1 MIHPSKLASCLAKA
15 LFLQKEKEKGYWEAM
30 VLTTKIAII
39 DDHQLFREGVKRIL
53 EFERT
58 FEVVAEGDD
67 GSEALAIVEKY
78 KPDVVIMDIN
88 MPHMNGVE
96 ATRTLVEKYPQTKV
110 IILSIHD
117 DENYVMHALQTGA
130 RGYLLK
136 EMDAD
141 ALIEAV
147 RVVADG
153 GSYLHPKVTHS
164 LVREYRRLVE
174 TEEKENAGSGG
185 TTYLHMIEVRR
196 PLHLLTRRECE
207 VLQMLADGKSNR
219 GIGEGLFIS
228 EKTVKNHVSNI
239 LQKMNV
245 NDRTQ
250 AVVVAIKNGWVE
262 VK

>member
-1 MIHPSKLASCLAKA
+1 MK
-15 LFLQKEKEKGYWEAM
+15 
-30 VLTTKIAII
+30 TKIVII

-53 EFERT
+53 DFEPS

-67 GSEALAIVEKY
+67 GEDALAIVDAH

-88 MPHMNGVE
+88 MPKVNGVE
-96 ATRTLVEKYPQTKV
+96 ATKQLIEADAETKI

-117 DENYVMHALQTGA
+117 DENYVTHALKTGA

-141 ALIEAV
+141 TLIEAV
-147 RVVADG
+147 KVVAEG
-153 GSYLHPKVTHS
+153 GSYLHPKVTHN
-164 LVREYRRLVE
+164 LVNEFRRLATSNGQDVLNQRLQPE
-174 TEEKENAGSGG
+174 
-185 TTYLHMIEVRR
+185 IRR
-196 PLHLLTRRECE
+196 PLHILTRRECE

-219 GIGEGLFIS
+219 GIGEALFIS

-250 AVVVAIKNGWVE
+250 AVVTAIKNGWVE
-262 VK
+262 VR

>member
-1 MIHPSKLASCLAKA
+1 MK
-15 LFLQKEKEKGYWEAM
+15 
-30 VLTTKIAII
+30 TKIVII

-53 EFERT
+53 DFEPS

-67 GSEALAIVEKY
+67 GEDALGIVEDH

-88 MPHMNGVE
+88 MPKMNGVE
-96 ATRTLVEKYPQTKV
+96 ATKQLIEANQEAKV

-117 DENYVMHALQTGA
+117 DENYVTHALKTGA

-141 ALIEAV
+141 TLIEAV
-147 RVVADG
+147 KVVADG
-153 GSYLHPKVTHS
+153 GSYLHPKVTHN
-164 LVREYRRLVE
+164 LVNEFRRLATANGQDANSRPLQPE
-174 TEEKENAGSGG
+174 
-185 TTYLHMIEVRR
+185 IRR
-196 PLHLLTRRECE
+196 PLHILTRRECE

-239 LQKMNV
+239 LQKMSV

-250 AVVVAIKNGWVE
+250 AVVFAIKSGWVE

>member
-1 MIHPSKLASCLAKA
+1 M
-15 LFLQKEKEKGYWEAM
+15 
-30 VLTTKIAII
+30 TTKIVII

-53 EFERT
+53 EFEES

-67 GSEALAIVEKY
+67 GKDAVSLIEQY
-78 KPDVVIMDIN
+78 HPDVVLMDIN
-88 MPHMNGVE
+88 MPEVNGVE
-96 ATRTLVEKYPQTKV
+96 ATRELVVKFPDTKV

-117 DENYVMHALQTGA
+117 DENYVTHALKSGA
-130 RGYLLK
+130 MGYLLK

-147 RVVADG
+147 KVVSDG
-153 GSYLHPKVTHS
+153 GSYLHPRVTHNLIS
-164 LVREYRRLVE
+164 DYRRLANDE
-174 TEEKENAGSGG
+174 GKGKGFQQT
-185 TTYLHMIEVRR
+185 EVRR

-207 VLQMLADGKSNR
+207 VLQLLADGKSNR
-219 GIGEGLFIS
+219 AIGEALYIS

-250 AVVVAIKNGWVE
+250 AVVTAIKKGWVE
-262 VK
+262 VR

>member
-1 MIHPSKLASCLAKA
+1 MK
-15 LFLQKEKEKGYWEAM
+15 
-30 VLTTKIAII
+30 TKIVII

-53 EFERT
+53 DFEPA

-67 GSEALAIVEKY
+67 GDEALAIVDAH

-88 MPHMNGVE
+88 MPKVNGVE
-96 ATRTLVEKYPQTKV
+96 ATKQLIEANADTKV

-117 DENYVMHALQTGA
+117 DENYVTHALKTGA
-130 RGYLLK
+130 KGYLLK

-141 ALIEAV
+141 TLIEAV
-147 RVVADG
+147 KVVADG
-153 GSYLHPKVTHS
+153 GSYLHPKVTHN
-164 LVREYRRLVE
+164 LVNEFRRLA
-174 TEEKENAGSGG
+174 TSSGQSA
-185 TTYLHMIEVRR
+185 TPTQYLQPEIRR
-196 PLHLLTRRECE
+196 PLHILTRRECE

-219 GIGEGLFIS
+219 GIGEALFIS

-239 LQKMNV
+239 LQKMSV

-250 AVVVAIKNGWVE
+250 AFVVAIKNGWVE

>member
-1 MIHPSKLASCLAKA
+1 M
-15 LFLQKEKEKGYWEAM
+15 
-30 VLTTKIAII
+30 TTKIIII

-53 EFERT
+53 EFEKS
-58 FEVVAEGDD
+58 FQVVAEGDD
-67 GSEALAIVEKY
+67 GSEALRLVEEHR
-78 KPDVVIMDIN
+78 PDVVIMDIN
-88 MPHMNGVE
+88 MPQMNGVE
-96 ATRTLVEKYPQTKV
+96 ATRELVGKYPDTKV

-117 DENYVMHALQTGA
+117 DENYVTHALQTGA
-130 RGYLLK
+130 CGYLLK

-153 GSYLHPKVTHS
+153 GSYLHPKVTHN
-164 LVREYRRLVE
+164 LVNEYRKLAAGVSKGGSYSQTVE
-174 TEEKENAGSGG
+174 
-185 TTYLHMIEVRR
+185 IRR

-219 GIGEGLFIS
+219 GIGESLYIS

-262 VK
+262 VR

>member
-1 MIHPSKLASCLAKA
+1 MK
-15 LFLQKEKEKGYWEAM
+15 
-30 VLTTKIAII
+30 TKIVII

-53 EFERT
+53 DFEPS

-67 GSEALAIVEKY
+67 GEEALAIVEAH

-88 MPHMNGVE
+88 MPKVNGVE
-96 ATRTLVEKYPQTKV
+96 ATKQLIEANAETKV

-117 DENYVMHALQTGA
+117 DENYVTHALKTGA

-141 ALIEAV
+141 TLIEAV
-147 RVVADG
+147 KVVADG
-153 GSYLHPKVTHS
+153 GSYLHPKVTHN
-164 LVREYRRLVE
+164 LVNEFRRLA
-174 TEEKENAGSGG
+174 TSSGQASP
-185 TTYLHMIEVRR
+185 TQHLQPEIRR
-196 PLHLLTRRECE
+196 PLHILTRRECE

-219 GIGEGLFIS
+219 GIGEALFIS

-239 LQKMNV
+239 LQKMSV

>member
-1 MIHPSKLASCLAKA
+1 MK
-15 LFLQKEKEKGYWEAM
+15 
-30 VLTTKIAII
+30 TKIVII

-53 EFERT
+53 DFERD

-67 GSEALAIVEKY
+67 GQEALQLVEQY
-78 KPDVVIMDIN
+78 APDVVIMDIN
-88 MPHMNGVE
+88 MPSVNGIEATKQLVE
-96 ATRTLVEKYPQTKV
+96 ANAETKV

-117 DENYVMHALQTGA
+117 DETYVTHALQTGA

-141 ALIEAV
+141 ALVQAV
-147 RVVADG
+147 KVVAEG

-164 LVREYRRLVE
+164 LVKEYRRLASQGQASTYSMQEVE
-174 TEEKENAGSGG
+174 
-185 TTYLHMIEVRR
+185 IRR

-207 VLQMLADGKSNR
+207 VLQLLADGKSNR
-219 GIGEGLFIS
+219 GIGEALYIS

-262 VK
+262 VR